1 MNGKELYEKLGA
13 SSKNV
18 YERNLNLDG
27 PIFDYAKGYI
37 DFLNKSKTER
47 LSTQYAIAAAEKHGF
62 VPYHSVSTLKQGD
75 KVYFV
80 NREKAIILAIIGKDL
95 NDGINL
101 VGAHID
107 SPRLDLKQ
115 NPLFEDTKLGYLKTH
130 YYGGIKKYQ
139 WTAIPLAIYGII
151 YTKNGTKVE
160 IAIGD
165 KPDDPVFTVTDLLP
179 HLSDSQA
186 NKKVKEAIA
195 GEKLNVLCGSIP
207 FDAETKDAVKLN
219 LLKLLNEQY
228 GIVEE
233 DFICGELEI
242 VPAFNAKDVGFDRSL
257 VGGYGQDDRVCAYTA
272 LTAILNAEPS
282 DKTAMCYLVDKEEIG
297 SMGNTGA
304 QSRFFEHVVYD
315 ICKMTGADR
324 LISVRKSAC
333 LSADV
338 GAALDPIYPEVSEK
352 RNSAYLNR
360 GVLLTK
366 YTGAR
371 GKSGA
376 NDAHA
381 EFVHGVRKVLDE
393 AGIVWQTGE
402 LGQVDEGG
410 GGTIAQFMANLNMD
424 VLDAGVPLLSMHS
437 PFEIASKADI
447 YMTYLCYKAF
457 MEKY

>member
-1 MNGKELYEKLGA
+1 M
-13 SSKNV
+13 
-18 YERNLNLDG
+18 
-27 PIFDYAKGYI
+27 
-37 DFLNKSKTER
+37 
-47 LSTQYAIAAAEKHGF
+47 
-62 VPYHSVSTLKQGD
+62 
-75 KVYFV
+75 
-80 NREKAIILAIIGKDL
+80 
-95 NDGINL
+95 
-101 VGAHID
+101 
-107 SPRLDLKQ
+107 
-115 NPLFEDTKLGYLKTH
+115 
-130 YYGGIKKYQ
+130 
-139 WTAIPLAIYGII
+139 
-151 YTKNGTKVE
+151 
-160 IAIGD
+160 
-165 KPDDPVFTVTDLLP
+165 
-179 HLSDSQA
+179 
-186 NKKVKEAIA
+186 
-195 GEKLNVLCGSIP
+195 
-207 FDAETKDAVKLN
+207 KLN

-233 DFICGELEI
+233 DFICGEIEI

-272 LTAILNAEPS
+272 LTAILNAQPS

-393 AGIVWQTGE
+393 AGIIWQTGE

-447 YMTYLCYKAF
+447 YMTYLCYKTF
-457 MEKY
+457 MVKY